1 MTRLGY
7 ALLIA
12 GFLAGAYFASTDADS
27 TDWALFVPAALIA
40 TAGVVLVKRAARA
53 GATASHVLEGNRR
66 DLAESL
72 ARICENLEKLH
83 RDRDAIPSHGMR
95 FEIDRLFRD
104 DLIRFVD
111 ARQSLS
117 HLYGLQVYADVMS
130 EFAAGERYLNRVWS
144 ASADNYV
151 DEVMR
156 YLDKALE
163 QFRHAKALL
172 DGIMAGADEATA
184 AGSGAPAARSADDS
198 GPT

>member
-7 ALLIA
+7 VLLVI

-27 TDWALFVPAALIA
+27 TDWGWFVPAAALA
-40 TAGVVLVKRAARA
+40 AAGVVLIKRSARA

-72 ARICENLEKLH
+72 TRICDNLEQLH
-83 RDRDAIPSHGMR
+83 RDRDAIPSHAMR

-104 DLIRFVD
+104 DLMRFVD

-130 EFAAGERYLNRVWS
+130 EFAAGS

-156 YLDKALE
+156 YLGKALE
-163 QFRHAKALL
+163 QFRHAKSLL
-172 DGIMAGADEATA
+172 DDVMAGRDTGRAVPDTENTV
-184 AGSGAPAARSADDS
+184 
-198 GPT
+198 

>member
-1 MTRLGY
+1 MTRFGY
-7 ALLIA
+7 VLLVI

-27 TDWALFVPAALIA
+27 TDWGWFVPAAALA
-40 TAGVVLVKRAARA
+40 AAGVVLIKRSARA

-72 ARICENLEKLH
+72 TRICDNLEQLH
-83 RDRDAIPSHGMR
+83 RDRDAIPSHAMR

-104 DLIRFVD
+104 DLMRFVD

-156 YLDKALE
+156 YLGKALE
-163 QFRHAKALL
+163 QFRHAKSLL
-172 DGIMAGADEATA
+172 DDVMAGRDTGRAVPDTENTV
-184 AGSGAPAARSADDS
+184 
-198 GPT
+198 

>member
-7 ALLIA
+7 LLLVG
-12 GFLAGAYFASTDADS
+12 GFLTGAYFASTDADR
-27 TDWALFVPAALIA
+27 TEWTWFLPAAVAA
-40 TAGVVLVKRAARA
+40 TAGVVIIKRTARA

-66 DLAESL
+66 DLTESL
-72 ARICENLEKLH
+72 ARICENLDRLH
-83 RDRDAIPSHGMR
+83 GDRESIPSHDMR

-117 HLYGLQVYADVMS
+117 HLYGLQAYADVMS

-151 DEVMR
+151 DEVLA
-156 YLDKALE
+156 YVEKARD
-163 QFRHAKALL
+163 QFHRAKSLL
-172 DGIMAGADEATA
+172 DGIAAKNA
-184 AGSGAPAARSADDS
+184 AGRKVV
-198 GPT
+198 